1 MKKLKRYIKRLLK
14 IIKRPEVRIL
24 PGQIAFFIVLSVVPL
39 IALIGI
45 LCSLFHISLSGIV
58 SSFLETIPEEIINTL
73 KPAFTEPGFTAGFS
87 IIVGFIMASNG
98 THSIIVA
105 SNMLFKIDTRNYLA
119 RRIKAFFMLI
129 ILITLFFFNV
139 VIMGWGNVILKQI
152 LSLPFLTNI
161 AEYIYMLFISLKWP
175 VAIIIIFVMIK
186 LLYTMALD
194 QTVPSKYMNKGAI
207 FSTTG
212 CLLVTAIYSFYV
224 SNFANYSKFY
234 GNLANIVI
242 LMIWVYIIAY
252 IFVIGIAIN
261 SDTYNVEKI
270 TSDNND

>member
-1 MKKLKRYIKRLLK
+1 MKRIKRYLKRLLS

-24 PGQIAFFIVLSVVPL
+24 PGQIAFFVVLSVVPL
-39 IALIGI
+39 IALVGC
-45 LCSLFHISLSGIV
+45 LCSLFHVSLGGIV
-58 SSFLETIPEEIINTL
+58 SIFTDTVPEAVINIL
-73 KPAFTEPGFTAGFS
+73 KPAFTAPGFTAGFS
-87 IIVGFIMASNG
+87 IIVGFVMASNG

-105 SNMLFKIDTRNYLA
+105 SNMLFKIDTRNYLS

-129 ILITLFFFNV
+129 ILVLLFFFIV
-139 VIMGWGNVILKQI
+139 VVLGFGNVILKQI
-152 LSLPFLTNI
+152 LSLEILSHVV
-161 AEYIYMLFISLKWP
+161 EYIYMLFVSLKWP
-175 VAIIIIFVMIK
+175 MAIILIFFMVK

-194 QTVPSKYMNKGAI
+194 QNIPSKYMNKGAI

-212 CLLVTAIYSFYV
+212 CLFVTAIYSYYA

-234 GNLANIVI
+234 GNLANIVV

-261 SDTYNVEKI
+261 SDIYNVEK
-270 TSDNND
+270 TTADKKD

>member
-1 MKKLKRYIKRLLK
+1 MKRIKRYLKRLLK

-39 IALIGI
+39 IALIGC

-58 SSFLETIPEEIINTL
+58 GVFLETIPEAVINIL

-105 SNMLFKIDTRNYLA
+105 SNMLFKIDTGNYLA

-129 ILITLFFFNV
+129 ILIMLFFFNV
-139 VIMGWGNVILKQI
+139 VIIGWGNVILEKILSLQI
-152 LSLPFLTNI
+152 LSHI

-175 VAIIIIFVMIK
+175 VALIFIFVMIK

-194 QTVPSKYMNKGAI
+194 QNVPSKYMNKGAI
-207 FSTTG
+207 FSTAG
-212 CLLVTAIYSFYV
+212 CLLVTAIYSYYV

-242 LMIWVYIIAY
+242 LMMWVYIIAY

-261 SDTYNVEKI
+261 SDIYNVEKS
-270 TSDNND
+270 TTDKKD